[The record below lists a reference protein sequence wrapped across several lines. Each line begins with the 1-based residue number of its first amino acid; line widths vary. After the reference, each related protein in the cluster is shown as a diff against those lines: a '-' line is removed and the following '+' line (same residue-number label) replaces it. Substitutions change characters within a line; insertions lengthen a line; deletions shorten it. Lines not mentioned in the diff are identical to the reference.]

1 MEIKQYQVVLVD
13 LNPTR
18 GSEIQKTRPCLV
30 ISPNEMNKYLQ
41 TIIVAPM
48 TTSLKNYPT
57 RIPVVHNKKKGAVA
71 IDQIRTID
79 KSRINAVLNKFQPDI
94 SSPVYWM
101 SELIYAQ
108 TSKRTP

>member
-79 KSRINAVLNKFQPDI
+79 KSRILKTFGTITKKEIELCKRVLKETLVD
-94 SSPVYWM
+94 
-101 SELIYAQ
+101 
-108 TSKRTP
+108 

>member
-57 RIPVVHNKKKGAVA
+57 RIPAVHNKKKGAVA

-79 KSRINAVLNKFQPDI
+79 KSRIIKTFWTITKKEIELCKKVLKETLVD
-94 SSPVYWM
+94 
-101 SELIYAQ
+101 
-108 TSKRTP
+108 